1 MKSKGKKQAG
11 ALQTI
16 IDNEIA
22 TGCARLNIR
31 SRKELFA
38 EADLHPG
45 IEENPEIYQ
54 FMPAP
59 FVARVRAL
67 ELLACIAHDAGSTCI
82 EWLDEYIAELREV
95 LRTAATEIPDPVARK
110 LKRAA

>member
-1 MKSKGKKQAG
+1 MKSKSKKQAG

-22 TGCARLNIR
+22 AGCARLNIR

-45 IEENPEIYQ
+45 IEEHSEIYQ

-67 ELLACIAHDAGSTCI
+67 ELLTYLTLDNAATGIAD
-82 EWLDEYIAELREV
+82 LDDGIRELREV
-95 LRTAATEIPDPVARK
+95 LPTVATEIPET
-110 LKRAA
+110 